1 MTTALRHDVAGFLYH
16 EARLMDESRY
26 SEWLD
31 LWAPDALYWVPCDGD
46 DGDPRNRIS
55 LIYDNRAR
63 IEDRVFRLN
72 SSSAHSQDPPSRMCR
87 IVGNVQVLSGEA
99 SPDSRAEEMT
109 VESSFVLVE
118 VRRGDK
124 NVYAGRTIHRL
135 RPDGAGLRIVSKKV
149 VLVDNDQYL
158 GNLTFLL

>member
-1 MTTALRHDVAGFLYH
+1 
-16 EARLMDESRY
+16 
-26 SEWLD
+26 
-31 LWAPDALYWVPCDGD
+31 VP
-46 DGDPRNRIS
+46 
-55 LIYDNRAR
+55 
-63 IEDRVFRLN
+63 
-72 SSSAHSQDPPSRMCR
+72 
-87 IVGNVQVLSGEA
+87 
-99 SPDSRAEEMT
+99 SPDSGAEEMT

>member
-1 MTTALRHDVAGFLYH
+1 
-16 EARLMDESRY
+16 
-26 SEWLD
+26 
-31 LWAPDALYWVPCDGD
+31 
-46 DGDPRNRIS
+46 
-55 LIYDNRAR
+55 
-63 IEDRVFRLN
+63 
-72 SSSAHSQDPPSRMCR
+72 MCR
-87 IVGNVQVLSGEA
+87 IVGNVRVLSDEA
-99 SPDSRAEEMT
+99 SRDGSGDEIT

-124 NVYAGRTIHRL
+124 NVYAGRTTHRL